1 MPRPDCAASG
11 GPYTYGMVHPI
22 TLDELYVR
30 PGFLLRRAHQIAVG
44 IFVEECA
51 AYGLTPPQHSTLI
64 VIDHHSGLDQA
75 ALARAI
81 GFDRATTGQVVEG
94 LEARRL
100 LKRQNSRTD
109 RRRKTLM
116 LTPQGRALMKRAAVA
131 IQRTSERLLQPLR
144 PRQRRHFVEL
154 LLQLTGELN
163 HASRSPVTAPVA
175 ARNNNARR

>member
-1 MPRPDCAASG
+1 MAR
-11 GPYTYGMVHPI
+11 PI
-22 TLDELYVR
+22 TLEGLYAR

-64 VIDHHSGLDQA
+64 VIDRCPALDQA

-81 GFDRATTGQVVEG
+81 GFDRATIGQVVEG
-94 LEARRL
+94 LETRGL

-109 RRRKTLM
+109 KRRKTLV
-116 LTPQGRALMKRAAVA
+116 LTADGRALMRRAAGA
-131 IQRTSERLLQPLR
+131 IHRTSERLLAPLR
-144 PRQRRHFVEL
+144 PAQRKQFVEL

-163 HASRSPVTAPVA
+163 QASRSPVSAPHEGPPSS
-175 ARNNNARR
+175 RG